1 MRYVFG
7 VTFLI
12 VGSAA
17 FITGGRMALTGR
29 NVTGLFGRG
38 LTKADDLK
46 LQRAPASY
54 FRALGSLLF
63 SLGLLVLWVGM
74 FFLTVGQELD
84 DTYLAVMLGLA
95 ALFVVALLASAAWI
109 TVLARRNKLFR
120 WNKP

>member
-17 FITGGRMALTGR
+17 FITGGRMVLTGR
-29 NVTGLFGRG
+29 NVTGLLGRG

-46 LQRAPASY
+46 LQRAPVSY

-74 FFLTVGQELD
+74 FFLTVGQGPD
-84 DTYLAVMLGLA
+84 DTYLAVMLSLA

-109 TVLARRNKLFR
+109 TVLARRHKLFR

>member
-1 MRYVFG
+1 VGPPPHRVPCPGGGVAASAKGNPVRYVFG

-29 NVTGLFGRG
+29 NVTGLLGRG

-46 LQRAPASY
+46 LQRAPTSY
-54 FRALGSLLF
+54 FRALGSMLR

-74 FFLTVGQELD
+74 VFLTVGQ
-84 DTYLAVMLGLA
+84 G
-95 ALFVVALLASAAWI
+95 
-109 TVLARRNKLFR
+109 
-120 WNKP
+120 P

>member
-1 MRYVFG
+1 MV
-7 VTFLI
+7 
-12 VGSAA
+12 
-17 FITGGRMALTGR
+17 LTGE
-29 NVTGLFGRG
+29 NVKGLLGRG

-46 LQRAPASY
+46 LQRAPVSY

-84 DTYLAVMLGLA
+84 DTYLAVMLSLA

-109 TVLARRNKLFR
+109 TVLARRHKLFR
-120 WNKP
+120 WNKL